1 MGEFLQTL
9 LIEPNISFAKQ
20 QCLQRLSS
28 QSNDK
33 TIQPLQTHN
42 SDNQFAID
50 LTQLSTL
57 FCTSERNLRRKCQR
71 LFGISPN
78 EVLTQYRIHKAK
90 TLLKQG
96 NAINDVAY
104 AVGFTTHSHFS
115 TVFKK
120 VTGMSPKEYK
130 KQ

>member
-9 LIEPNISFAKQ
+9 LIEPNISFAEQ

-50 LTQLSTL
+50 LTQLSTV

-71 LFGISPN
+71 LFGVSPN
-78 EVLTQYRIHKAK
+78 ELLTQYRIQQAK
-90 TLLKQG
+90 ILLEQG

-130 KQ
+130 KK

>member
-9 LIEPNISFAKQ
+9 LIQPNISFAEQ
-20 QCLQRLSS
+20 QCLQRLSL
-28 QSNDK
+28 QANDK
-33 TIQPLQTHN
+33 PIQPLQTHN
-42 SDNQFAID
+42 SEDQFALD

-78 EVLTQYRIHKAK
+78 ELLTQYRIHTAK
-90 TLLKQG
+90 TLLEQG
-96 NAINDVAY
+96 NAISDVAH
-104 AVGFTTHSHFS
+104 AIGFTSHSHFS

-130 KQ
+130 KK